1 MILSTCFAPWLQQ
14 SAYACTTHFPAICVL
29 QDALVRHAGAA
40 AMQWDGL
47 NTCLSRFAA
56 SRSKF
61 VITQQTNM
69 QQMIWEAGQAY
80 ARQNNSELQGARNA
94 RIMP

>member
-1 MILSTCFAPWLQQ
+1 MIFSTCFAPWPQQ

-29 QDALVRHAGAA
+29 QYALDMHVGAA
-40 AMQWDGL
+40 AMHWGGL

-61 VITQQTNM
+61 IVTQQTNM

-94 RIMP
+94 HIMP